1 MRFDNNVRHAEE
13 GYYGHVRTDVVDY
26 LCDKITAPDR
36 IVDFG
41 CGSGATL
48 DLLGSMYALPA
59 SSLHGF
65 DLIPHEVTKIRVV
78 QHDLTKGLPDEIKS
92 LSGSRLFL
100 LTDVLEH
107 LTDPSDILSR
117 LSKEFGP
124 GDRLVVS
131 VPNVRC
137 ISVTAPLILLDR
149 FQYQAEG
156 ILDSSHFRFFTK
168 TSMEG
173 LLSESGFR
181 VINSEYKAPSIF
193 GKLKIIDMFS
203 FGLLRGLTAKQT
215 FFLCSI

>member
-1 MRFDNNVRHAEE
+1 MRFDNNVRHSEDS
-13 GYYGHVRTDVVDY
+13 YYGQVRTDVVNY
-26 LCDKITAPDR
+26 LGDKIPAPDR

-48 DLLGSMYALPA
+48 DLLGSMYSLPA
-59 SSLHGF
+59 SSLYGF
-65 DLIPHEVTKIRVV
+65 DLIPHKATKIKVV
-78 QHDLTKGLPDEIKS
+78 QHDLTKELPGEIKS

-100 LTDVLEH
+100 LLDVLEH

-117 LSKEFGP
+117 LAKEFGP
-124 GDRLVVS
+124 GDSLVVS

-137 ISVTAPLILLDR
+137 ISVTAPLILLDK
-149 FQYQAEG
+149 FQYTTEG

-168 TSMEG
+168 TSMED

-181 VINSEYKAPSIF
+181 VINSEYKAPSF

-203 FGLLRGLTAKQT
+203 FGLLRGVTARQT
-215 FFLCSI
+215 FFLCGV